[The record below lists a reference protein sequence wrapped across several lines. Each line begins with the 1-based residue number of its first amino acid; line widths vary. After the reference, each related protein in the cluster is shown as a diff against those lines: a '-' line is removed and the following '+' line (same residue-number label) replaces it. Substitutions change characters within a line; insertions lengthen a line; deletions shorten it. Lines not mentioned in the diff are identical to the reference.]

1 MRHKSTSDDSAT
13 AGRAVGAAGRARDRT
28 THGPADSAIF
38 RFRGGSFDLSAR
50 THIFGILNV
59 TPDSF
64 SDGGKF
70 TDLDS
75 ALRQTEKMVSEGA
88 DMIDVGGES
97 TRPFAEAV
105 DESTEIKRVVP
116 VISAVAKRFKTPIS
130 IDTYKASVAQAAVDA
145 GARVINDISALRFD
159 PGMGEVA
166 AKHATGVIMMHM
178 KGTPRNMQE
187 DPHYVDVMSE
197 IRSFLASAI
206 KRARSYGVGFERMIV
221 DPGIGFGK
229 KLEHNLSILRNLSDL
244 SQLGRPILVGPS
256 RKSFIGLLTNR
267 PVDERLSGT
276 LAAVTACILNGAS
289 AVRVHDVGEAKEAA
303 AIADAILGRPVR
315 GGQTHN

>member
-1 MRHKSTSDDSAT
+1 
-13 AGRAVGAAGRARDRT
+13 
-28 THGPADSAIF
+28 
-38 RFRGGSFDLSAR
+38 
-50 THIFGILNV
+50 
-59 TPDSF
+59 
-64 SDGGKF
+64 
-70 TDLDS
+70 
-75 ALRQTEKMVSEGA
+75 
-88 DMIDVGGES
+88 
-97 TRPFAEAV
+97 
-105 DESTEIKRVVP
+105 
-116 VISAVAKRFKTPIS
+116 
-130 IDTYKASVAQAAVDA
+130 
-145 GARVINDISALRFD
+145 VINDISALRFD